1 MSLLW
6 GILKTA
12 CRKSI
17 IFVLFVKGRDIWRG
31 MV

>member
-1 MSLLW
+1 MLW

-17 IFVLFVKGRDIWRG
+17 IFILFAKGRDLWRG